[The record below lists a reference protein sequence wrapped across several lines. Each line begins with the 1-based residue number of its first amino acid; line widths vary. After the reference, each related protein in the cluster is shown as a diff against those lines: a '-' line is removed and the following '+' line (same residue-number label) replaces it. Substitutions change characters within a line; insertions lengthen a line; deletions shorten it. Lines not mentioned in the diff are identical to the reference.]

1 MTPQDFID
9 YGKTFI
15 GLPYIWGADGPDAYD
30 CSGLVQKL
38 LAYVALDPPGDQ
50 TADGLYQ
57 YFKGD
62 NRAVPVTQAEA
73 QCGTLVFFGKP
84 SRVGH
89 VAICLDN
96 TFMIEAGKGGPDT
109 TTVAQARARH
119 AEVMISAINRRT
131 DIVAF
136 LTPADLPR
144 QAGIQAAA
152 PLGPFHAELAATFLT
167 AVTPVAA
174 LVPGAAAGAVLTPEQ
189 AALRGY
195 RAFVLKQA
203 AYFRL
208 DPYVIAGIGSRESG
222 WGTNPLM
229 KPPGPTGTGDRAKR
243 KAKPPLRGA
252 GLPPDGLGFG
262 RGLLQIDW
270 DAHAFART
278 GPWQDPDENIAYGC
292 RVLRDNRSY
301 LTHQLPGWSTTDV
314 LFAAVAAYNAGAKRV
329 LDAVTAGGVQ
339 AADGVTAHGNYAS
352 DVMKR
357 ADDFRG
363 TGVFL

>member
-9 YGKTFI
+9 FGKTLV

-38 LAYVALDPPGDQ
+38 LAFIALDPPGDQ
-50 TADGLYQ
+50 TADALFR
-57 YFKGD
+57 YFKSG

-73 QCGTLVFFGKP
+73 QCGTLVFFGKA

-89 VAICLDN
+89 VAVCLDS
-96 TFMIEAGKGGPDT
+96 TFMIEAGKGGPEVT
-109 TTVAQARARH
+109 SVAKARARH
-119 AEVMISAINRRT
+119 AEVMISAINRRS

-136 LTPADLPR
+136 LTPAGLPWT
-144 QAGIQAAA
+144 AGSQGAA
-152 PLGPFHAELAATFLT
+152 PVGPFHMELAATFLG
-167 AVTPVAA
+167 ASASGAARAA
-174 LVPGAAAGAVLTPEQ
+174 LTDEQ
-189 AALRGY
+189 AALRQY
-195 RAFVLKQA
+195 RGFVLRQA

-229 KPPGPTGTGDRAKR
+229 KPPGPTGTGDRARR
-243 KAKPPLRGA
+243 KAKPPLRPA

-270 DAHAFART
+270 DAHEFART
-278 GPWQDPDENIAYGC
+278 GAWQDPEENIAYGC
-292 RVLRDNRSY
+292 RVLRDSLAY
-301 LTHQLPGWSTTDV
+301 LTRQLPGWPAEDL
-314 LFAAVAAYNAGAKRV
+314 LFAAVAAYNAGPQRV

-339 AADGVTAHGNYAS
+339 AADRVTAHGNYAS
-352 DVMKR
+352 DVLRR
-357 ADDFRG
+357 AEGFRG